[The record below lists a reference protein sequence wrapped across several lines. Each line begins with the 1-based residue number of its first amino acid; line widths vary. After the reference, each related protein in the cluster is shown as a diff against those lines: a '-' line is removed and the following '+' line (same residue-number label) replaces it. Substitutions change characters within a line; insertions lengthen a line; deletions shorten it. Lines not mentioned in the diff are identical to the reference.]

1 MAITKI
7 GTPELFD
14 FSATNTALQLPTGD
28 TASRPATP
36 STGEWRFNSQLKYVE
51 FWDSTAWRQIDTES
65 AAVFTAAE
73 NFNTN
78 TYFGTGA
85 TQPIDAKFKE
95 AANFNGSSSKIDLPD
110 LIGDAMG
117 DNNFSVSFWVYVNST
132 SSDEIILNISKPN
145 NFYVRNLSSGN
156 IYIELGGV
164 NGFDTGVSLS
174 TGWHHIAVT
183 KSSTAGLVL
192 YIDNS
197 ANTFSTK
204 TANLGANSVT
214 NTIGNYNGGYV
225 VDGKIDQVRIFTT
238 ALSAVQAED
247 LFTDETTTTAAIL
260 DFPAGAGCI
269 AAYQLDGNGN
279 DISTNYNGTTTDIG
293 YTGLEFQPDLV
304 WIKQRSAPNRD
315 HMLFDS
321 VRGPSTNPNFLY
333 SNLVDPESTGA
344 AEYLS
349 SFNNNGFTVGNSNY
363 TGASGEDYVAWC
375 WKAAASNATNNEGN
389 DTSIVR
395 ANKAAGFSMV
405 KYTGPGVLN
414 PGHGLDVPPN
424 LIIAKGYSATEDWYV
439 YNSISGTGKYLSFT
453 RNDTGN
459 GVGNDGIQTRAA
471 SFSTV
476 SSTSFTTNVT
486 SATLSYIA
494 YCFANISGYQR
505 VGTYVGNQTTNRRY
519 TTDDDSSSG
528 ANGFSPRFLL
538 IKSLAN
544 GYGWLLYDNLRL
556 VSVGSNAGTLNARPY
571 LLPNLVNGENGSTS
585 ENINF
590 NSDGFTLT
598 GSAQSVNDSGV
609 TYLYLAIA

>member
-1 MAITKI
+1 
-7 GTPELFD
+7 G
-14 FSATNTALQLPTGD
+14 G
-28 TASRPATP
+28 
-36 STGEWRFNSQLKYVE
+36 
-51 FWDSTAWRQIDTES
+51 AWRQIDTE
-65 AAVFTAAE
+65 AVAPTFKAAE

-78 TYFGTGA
+78 TYFGNGG
-85 TQPIDAKFKE
+85 TQKIDAKFNE
-95 AANFNGSSSKIDLPD
+95 AANFNG
-110 LIGDAMG
+110 
-117 DNNFSVSFWVYVNST
+117 T
-132 SSDEIILNISKPN
+132 SSYIDTNTKFTPQLMSFSAWVNPSVDNVYGAVFSNRAGPTNYYGIDFGITSDGKIYSRFTTP
-145 NFYVRNLSSGN
+145 SGSGN
-156 IYIELGGV
+156 SDSNTILLPKETWTQI
-164 NGFDTGVSLS
+164 GFTISG
-174 TGWHHIAVT
+174 
-183 KSSTAGLVL
+183 STAIVYKNGAAEYTVSS
-192 YIDNS
+192 IGTIP
-197 ANTFSTK
+197 NTLNFHIGKQS
-204 TANLGANSVT
+204 GASGTYFN
-214 NTIGNYNGGYV
+214 
-225 VDGKIDQVRIFTT
+225 GKIDQVRVFNT
-238 ALSAVQAED
+238 ALTADQAED
-247 LFTDETTTTAAIL
+247 LYTDETTTTAATL
-260 DFPAGAGCI
+260 NFPAGAGCI

-304 WIKQRSAPNRD
+304 WIKQRSGSRW
-315 HMLFDS
+315 HQLFDS
-321 VRGPSTNPNFLY
+321 IRGTTNRIN
-333 SNLVDPESTGA
+333 SNETDPETSANTS
-344 AEYLS
+344 LTN
-349 SFNNNGFTVGNSNY
+349 FNTNGFTLGSDLDGNQ
-363 TGASGEDYVAWC
+363 SGQSFVAWC

-459 GVGNDGIQTRAA
+459 GKGNDGIQTRAA

-486 SATLSYIA
+486 SASLSYIA
-494 YCFANISGYQR
+494 YCFANMSGYQR
-505 VGTYVGNQTTNRRY
+505 VGTYLGNETTNRRY

-544 GYGWLLYDNLRL
+544 GYGWQLYDNLRL

-571 LLPNLVNGENGSTS
+571 VLPNLDNAENGSTN

-598 GSAQSVNDSGV
+598 GSAQSVNESGV